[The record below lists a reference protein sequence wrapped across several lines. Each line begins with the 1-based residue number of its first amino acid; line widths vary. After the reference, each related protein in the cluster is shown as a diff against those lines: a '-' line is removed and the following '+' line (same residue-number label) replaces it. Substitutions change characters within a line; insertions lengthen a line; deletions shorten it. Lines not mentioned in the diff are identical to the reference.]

1 MDENKHKS
9 LGWFIVLLEKWPANK
24 DSHSGKYRLRKFFE
38 RYNFLKMASNIYA
51 TQIFEEKFEEWR
63 SKIQYRLP
71 KDGTANA
78 IFVTCEQWENMKVY
92 PALDKF
98 KKKSQ

>member
-9 LGWFIVLLEKWPANK
+9 PGWFIVLLEKWP
-24 DSHSGKYRLRKFFE
+24 
-38 RYNFLKMASNIYA
+38 
-51 TQIFEEKFEEWR
+51 
-63 SKIQYRLP
+63 
-71 KDGTANA
+71 ANA

>member
-1 MDENKHKS
+1 
-9 LGWFIVLLEKWPANK
+9 
-24 DSHSGKYRLRKFFE
+24 
-38 RYNFLKMASNIYA
+38 MASNIYA

-63 SKIQYRLP
+63 SKIQYRLS

>member
-1 MDENKHKS
+1 
-9 LGWFIVLLEKWPANK
+9 
-24 DSHSGKYRLRKFFE
+24 
-38 RYNFLKMASNIYA
+38 MASNIYA

-63 SKIQYRLP
+63 SKIRYRLP

>member
-1 MDENKHKS
+1 
-9 LGWFIVLLEKWPANK
+9 
-24 DSHSGKYRLRKFFE
+24 
-38 RYNFLKMASNIYA
+38 MASNIYA

-63 SKIQYRLP
+63 SKIRYRLP

-98 KKKSQ
+98 KKKISINPFKYSQLEETCHLIIQRPLIGAFFCTYEEKRLIIQ

>member
-63 SKIQYRLP
+63 SP
-71 KDGTANA
+71 
-78 IFVTCEQWENMKVY
+78 
-92 PALDKF
+92 PAHGGIGMESKAHITHFSKNTGDFSISCILRVL
-98 KKKSQ
+98 

>member
-1 MDENKHKS
+1 MICAS
-9 LGWFIVLLEKWPANK
+9 IMAALRGGLL
-24 DSHSGKYRLRKFFE
+24 L
-38 RYNFLKMASNIYA
+38 AS
-51 TQIFEEKFEEWR
+51 
-63 SKIQYRLP
+63 

>member
-9 LGWFIVLLEKWPANK
+9 LGWFIVLPEKWPANK
-24 DSHSGKYRLRKFFE
+24 DSYSGKYRLRKFFE

-63 SKIQYRLP
+63 SKIRYRLP

>member
-9 LGWFIVLLEKWPANK
+9 LCWFIVLLEKWPANK

-78 IFVTCEQWENMKVY
+78 ISLLANSGKI
-92 PALDKF
+92 
-98 KKKSQ
+98 